1 MFGLDNAV
9 VGAGED
15 ILAVTATDS
24 SLRGM
29 SRLILVDCCFN
40 FLITRSMVRS
50 VLLRLLSGV
59 WLCRRVSLASGLV
72 TLSAAAAAAADAVVA
87 AAAAAIASPSE
98 ADELLRLGIRRSST
112 MLLLLVFTTPPL
124 GA

>member
-72 TLSAAAAAAADAVVA
+72 TLSAAAAAADAVVA